1 MKIDNGKSNSNGS
14 KITNGRLKMVLNK
27 TSTRVNEHK
36 KKQISYGIKVL
47 LVTIV
52 IEDHVESKTSKGTED
67 F

>member
-1 MKIDNGKSNSNGS
+1 MI
-14 KITNGRLKMVLNK
+14 LN
-27 TSTRVNEHK
+27 TRVNEHK